1 MAARVRKCPMCRE
14 PVFEKLV
21 FKNGARRRTR
31 VVQCPN
37 HCDLK
42 CPICD
47 ELVRVT
53 SDRIHERSLKCKN
66 CEWRGH
72 VPDRQLVKAKDAAR
86 LSAHMEKIYAARS
99 REREKRRTEIRKNV
113 DVNKLGSGSR
123 CPFCSYVLFFSKTTK
138 PSLKSGYDE
147 ITYRLRCSSTECDS
161 TWWEETKTV
170 LAKVLPYGNDWL
182 KATASKIE
190 TKCQSCG
197 QSILYGYRCGC
208 S

>member
-1 MAARVRKCPMCRE
+1 MAGRVRKCPLCRE
-14 PVFEKLV
+14 PFFEHLV
-21 FKNGARRRTR
+21 FKKGARRRTR

-72 VPDRQLVKAKDAAR
+72 VPDRQFVKSKDSAR
-86 LSAHMEKIYAARS
+86 LTANMEKIYAAHN
-99 REREKRRTEIRKNV
+99 REREKRRTEIRKSVEV
-113 DVNKLGSGSR
+113 DKLGSGSR
-123 CPFCSYVLFFSKTTK
+123 CPFCNYILLLSTTTK
-138 PSLKSGYDE
+138 PSLKSGYDD
-147 ITYRLRCSSTECDS
+147 ITYRLRCSSTECDT
-161 TWWEETKTV
+161 TWREEIKTD
-170 LAKVLPYGNDWL
+170 LTKVLPDGNAL
-182 KATASKIE
+182 PKATASEIE
-190 TKCQSCG
+190 TTCQSCG
-197 QSILYGYRCGC
+197 HPILYGGRCGC